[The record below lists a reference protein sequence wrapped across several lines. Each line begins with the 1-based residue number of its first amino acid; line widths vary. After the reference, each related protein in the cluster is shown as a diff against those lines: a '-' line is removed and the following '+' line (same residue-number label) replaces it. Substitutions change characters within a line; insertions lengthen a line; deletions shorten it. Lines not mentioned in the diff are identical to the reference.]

1 MILKIILIVE
11 LINVYIEI
19 IIFSE
24 IYDSPT
30 SVTEHRCNTGM
41 KTMLTFCFEL
51 VRNLLIYFLIPI
63 LETEIPKLNHHLS
76 PGGLV
81 PKISEG

>member
-1 MILKIILIVE
+1 MMLLILIVE

-30 SVTEHRCNTGM
+30 IVTEHPCNTGM
-41 KTMLTFCFEL
+41 KTMLTSCFEL
-51 VRNLLIYFLIPI
+51 
-63 LETEIPKLNHHLS
+63 ETF
-76 PGGLV
+76 
-81 PKISEG
+81 